1 MMDYADKISSFV
13 SNFDEQQNDFL
24 TVQSLKQQVGEAMER
39 KGEQSV
45 DRAGVQLPLAE
56 AGQKLVKKVFG
67 SAAKKATTKDTGSAA
82 EESYKPDLT
91 PKTTDELAGDI
102 EDNPFSFKNM
112 GGESSTDAT
121 STGAATT
128 DATSAGAATTDAT
141 TAGAATTES
150 TIAAAPAAAT
160 TTESAVSGG
169 LSKVAAGVGEGEE
182 VGEAVGLISL
192 ETIGSAIPILGAIAG
207 IAVGI
212 RDLIRGH
219 HEERNTNQTFEMPKG
234 NIDVPSYNPGVS

>member
-1 MMDYADKISSFV
+1 MDYADKVSSFV
-13 SNFDEQQNDFL
+13 SNFDERQNDFD
-24 TVQSLKQQVGEAMER
+24 TIQSLTQQVGEAMER
-39 KGEQSV
+39 KGEQSI
-45 DRAGVQLPLAE
+45 DRVGIQLPLAE
-56 AGQKLVKKVFG
+56 AGKALLKKALG
-67 SAAKKATTKDTGSAA
+67 SAAKKAAPA
-82 EESYKPDLT
+82 EEKAPVEEYKPDLT

-121 STGAATT
+121 ST
-128 DATSAGAATTDAT
+128 GAATTDAT

>member
-1 MMDYADKISSFV
+1 MMDYADKVSSFV
-13 SNFDEQQNDFL
+13 SNFDERQNDFD
-24 TVQSLKQQVGEAMER
+24 TIQSLTQQVGEAMER
-39 KGEQSV
+39 KGEQSI
-45 DRAGVQLPLAE
+45 DRVGIQLPLAE
-56 AGQKLVKKVFG
+56 AGKALLKKALG
-67 SAAKKATTKDTGSAA
+67 SAAKKAAPA
-82 EESYKPDLT
+82 EEKAPVEEYKPDLT

-121 STGAATT
+121 ST
-128 DATSAGAATTDAT
+128 GAATTDAT

>member
-1 MMDYADKISSFV
+1 
-13 SNFDEQQNDFL
+13 
-24 TVQSLKQQVGEAMER
+24 MER
-39 KGEQSV
+39 KGEQSI
-45 DRAGVQLPLAE
+45 DRVGIQLPLAE
-56 AGQKLVKKVFG
+56 AGKALLKKALG
-67 SAAKKATTKDTGSAA
+67 SAAKKAAAPA
-82 EESYKPDLT
+82 EEKAPVEEYKPDLT

-121 STGAATT
+121 ST
-128 DATSAGAATTDAT
+128 GAATTDAT

>member
-1 MMDYADKISSFV
+1 MDYADKVSSFV
-13 SNFDEQQNDFL
+13 SNFDERQNDFD
-24 TVQSLKQQVGEAMER
+24 TIQSLTQQVGEAMER
-39 KGEQSV
+39 KGEQSI
-45 DRAGVQLPLAE
+45 DRVGIQLPLAE
-56 AGQKLVKKVFG
+56 AGKALLKKALG
-67 SAAKKATTKDTGSAA
+67 SAAKKAAAPA
-82 EESYKPDLT
+82 EEKAPVEEYKPDLT

-128 DATSAGAATTDAT
+128 DAT
-141 TAGAATTES
+141 TAGATTTES
-150 TIAAAPAAAT
+150 TIAAAPAATT

-169 LSKVAAGVGEGEE
+169 LSKVAAVVGEGEE

-192 ETIGSAIPILGAIAG
+192 ETIGSAIPILGAVAG